1 MHRVRYS
8 PATRERFYRLRE
20 DCAAPAKLLSCAVP
34 IETSPPVFPAAA
46 AAAVH
51 RRRQVVVTGLLLA
64 AAAGLALLLLE
75 LRANRGALEA
85 LAGAACRGDAAAA
98 SQLRDYLHVVLALV
112 PASTFA
118 FAGYVAV
125 LARRVRRDGVF
136 PPSGMWT
143 LRPVRSFTGAAA
155 RRCAVVMLLLSA
167 TLATLALL
175 LTAIGLRMLA
185 LLNR

>member
-1 MHRVRYS
+1 LRV
-8 PATRERFYRLRE
+8 
-20 DCAAPAKLLSCAVP
+20 DCVAPAEVLSCAVP
-34 IETSPPVFPAAA
+34 IETSPPVVPVAAD
-46 AAAVH
+46 AV
-51 RRRQVVVTGLLLA
+51 RQRRQVVVTGVLLA
-64 AAAGLALLLLE
+64 AAAALALLLLE
-75 LRANRGALEA
+75 LRANRGSLEA

-98 SQLRDYLHVVLALV
+98 SKLRGYLYVVLGLV
-112 PASTFA
+112 PASTLA

-143 LRPVRSFTGAAA
+143 IRPVRTFTGAAA
-155 RRCAVVMLLLSA
+155 RRCAAVMLVLSA